1 MAKKQSILVT
11 GAGSGFGARIV
22 RTQLQAGDT
31 VFATM
36 REPDGRN
43 APAAAELA
51 EAAEATPAAELAEA
65 AEATPGT
72 LHVLELDVTND
83 TSVESAVDQ
92 ALRLAG
98 RLDVVVNNAGIGS
111 GGFAETFTVPQFEQL
126 FNVNVFGVQRVT
138 RAALPAMREAGAGLL
153 VFVSSIMGRLVIP
166 FSAPYT
172 ATKFAVE
179 GLAESYA
186 IELAGTG
193 VDVAIVEPGGF
204 PTGIGE
210 RIVAGAD
217 VDRVAGYGDRA
228 QLADEM
234 WGAIMQEMEGPDA
247 PDPQLVA
254 DAVRDLVAA
263 PAGGRPLRT
272 VVDPLMGGDLPSEL
286 NRAGA
291 KLQAELLQGLKLG

>member
-1 MAKKQSILVT
+1 MADKRSILVT
-11 GAGSGFGARIV
+11 GASSGFGGLIV
-22 RTQLQAGDT
+22 RTQLLAGDT

-43 APAAAELA
+43 AAAA
-51 EAAEATPAAELAEA
+51 AALDGAAAQA
-65 AEATPGT
+65 PGR

-83 TSVESAVDQ
+83 ASVESAVDQ

-126 FNVNVFGVQRVT
+126 FNVNVLGVQRVT
-138 RAALPAMREAGAGLL
+138 RAALPAMLEAGAGLL

-193 VDVAIVEPGGF
+193 IDVAIVEPGGF

-217 VDRVAGYGDRA
+217 TDRLAGYGERA
-228 QLADEM
+228 KLADEM
-234 WGAIMQEMEGPDA
+234 WGAIVKEMEGPDA

-263 PAGGRPLRT
+263 PTGGRSLRT
-272 VVDPLMGGDLPSEL
+272 VVDPLMGGDLPKEL
-286 NRAGA
+286 NKAAA
-291 KLQAELLQGLKLG
+291 KLQGELVRGLRLG